1 MSFLCNNKDKS
12 ETIGGYRGKKKPWYA
27 IYYSNTCMRKKF
39 DQCLSAPYRRKHSFP
54 VW

>member
-12 ETIGGYRGKKKPWYA
+12 ERMVDTGEKKPWYA
-27 IYYSNTCMRKKF
+27 IYYSNTCMHKKF
-39 DQCLSAPYRRKHSFP
+39 DQCLSAPYHRKHSFP